1 MDSVGGVVTLFITT
15 FFAYF
20 SSEIFD
26 LFRFIFRHSL
36 CIIDINPLSIMCI
49 ANIFF
54 SLFFLSL
61 DFGYEAFFHM
71 EVLDFNMVKIIQ
83 VFFPVCTFHI
93 LFKKS
98 FPTMFWFKTS
108 LYYL

>member
-1 MDSVGGVVTLFITT
+1 MLEESLLCL
-15 FFAYF
+15 
-20 SSEIFD
+20 SRRSLPIFLVRYLTYSD
-26 LFRFIFRHSL
+26 LFLGIL
-36 CIIDINPLSIMCI
+36 CALLILILCLLCVLQIP
-49 ANIFF
+49 F
-54 SLFFLSL
+54 SVCFFLSL